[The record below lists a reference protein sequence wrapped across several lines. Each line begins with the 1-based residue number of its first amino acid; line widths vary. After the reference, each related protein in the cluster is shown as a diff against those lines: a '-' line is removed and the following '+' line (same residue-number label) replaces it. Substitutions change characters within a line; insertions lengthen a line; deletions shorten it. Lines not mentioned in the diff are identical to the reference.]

1 MDAKFI
7 CLEDK
12 AFYEL
17 IDQVV
22 DKLSAKHNRPINK
35 WIDGKEA
42 MEKLH
47 CKTTKL
53 QELRDTGEIEISKM
67 GNIILYNSFSIDEYI
82 ERNKRETLY

>member
-1 MDAKFI
+1 MDARFI

-17 IDQVV
+17 IDAVYEHLNSKTSHIS
-22 DKLSAKHNRPINK
+22 DK
-35 WIDGKEA
+35 WIDGKKA

-47 CKTTKL
+47 CQKTTL
-53 QELRDTGEIEISKM
+53 QKLRDEGKIEYSKM

-82 ERNKRETLY
+82 ESNKRETF

>member
-1 MDAKFI
+1 MEAKFI

-22 DKLSAKHNRPINK
+22 ERLAIKHDRPVDK

-42 MEKLH
+42 MDKLR
-47 CKTTKL
+47 CKSTTL
-53 QELRDTGEIEISKM
+53 QKLRDEGKIEFSKM
-67 GNIILYNSFSIDEYI
+67 GNIILYNSISIDEYI
-82 ERNKRETLY
+82 ESNKRETY

>member
-7 CLEDK
+7 CLEDQ

-22 DKLSAKHNRPINK
+22 ERLAEKHNRPLNK

-42 MEKLH
+42 MELLH
-47 CKTTKL
+47 CKSTKL
-53 QELRDTGEIEISKM
+53 QELRDQLSIEHSKM
-67 GNIILYNSFSIDEYI
+67 GNIILYNRFSIEEYI
-82 ERNKRETLY
+82 EKNKRQID

>member
-1 MDAKFI
+1 VEAKFI

-22 DKLSAKHNRPINK
+22 ERLAVVHDRPVDK
-35 WIDGKEA
+35 WIDGKQA

-47 CKTTKL
+47 CKKTKL
-53 QELRDTGEIEISKM
+53 QELRDTGQIEYSKM
-67 GNIILYNSFSIDEYI
+67 GNTILYNSFSIDEYI
-82 ERNKRETLY
+82 ERNKRETF

>member
-1 MDAKFI
+1 VDAKFI

-17 IDQVV
+17 LNHVAEH
-22 DKLSAKHNRPINK
+22 LSIIHNRPIDK

-42 MEKLH
+42 MEKLR
-47 CKTTKL
+47 CKKTKL
-53 QELRDTGEIEISKM
+53 QELRDTGKIEYSKM

-82 ERNKRETLY
+82 ESNKRETF

>member
-1 MDAKFI
+1 MEARFI

-22 DKLSAKHNRPINK
+22 ERLATIHNRTADK

-47 CKTTKL
+47 CKSTTL
-53 QELRDTGEIEISKM
+53 QKLRDEEQIIFSKM
-67 GNIILYNSFSIDEYI
+67 GNIILYDRFSIDAYI
-82 ERNKRETLY
+82 ESNKSKTF

>member
-7 CLEDK
+7 CLEDQ

-22 DKLSAKHNRPINK
+22 ERLAEKHNRPLNK

-42 MEKLH
+42 MELLH
-47 CKTTKL
+47 CKSTKL
-53 QELRDTGEIEISKM
+53 QELRDHLSIEHSKM
-67 GNIILYNSFSIDEYI
+67 GNIILYNRFSIDEYI
-82 ERNKRETLY
+82 EKNKRQID